1 MRLVWLPTT
10 AEVVGLSTGNFLWY
24 VAGRS
29 LAPNAEQLASQQQ
42 TTTREE
48 RSQWSIAEQNES
60 KSKLST
66 ILSQFTG
73 ENQLQTGCNIAI
85 SEKMKPLPSQ
95 AQQICTYVKVHMNK
109 CMRK

>member
-1 MRLVWLPTT
+1 
-10 AEVVGLSTGNFLWY
+10 
-24 VAGRS
+24 

-66 ILSQFTG
+66 LLSQFTG

-85 SEKMKPLPSQ
+85 SEKMKPTTISG
-95 AQQICTYVKVHMNK
+95 TTNMYVCQGTHEQMHA
-109 CMRK
+109 